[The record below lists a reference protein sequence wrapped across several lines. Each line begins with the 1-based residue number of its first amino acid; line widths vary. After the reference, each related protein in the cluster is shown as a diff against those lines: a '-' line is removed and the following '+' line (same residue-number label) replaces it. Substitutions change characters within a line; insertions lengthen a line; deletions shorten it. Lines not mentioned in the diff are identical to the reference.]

1 MWDAGEYAIDIT
13 FSPVLE
19 EAYYSIDTT
28 IVLLIEKA
36 AQTITW
42 ALDSTK
48 LFVNDTL
55 ILTATSSSDLV
66 VTYEVT
72 GEEGIVAIEDN
83 MLIALQAGTIT
94 ITATQAGDDNYLTAD
109 PVEYIL
115 TIEDVPSDIT
125 NVHVN
130 GYTKKIIHD
139 GKIYIQH
146 NGVYYDILGNTIK

>member
-1 MWDAGEYAIDIT
+1 M
-13 FSPVLE
+13 
-19 EAYYSIDTT
+19 
-28 IVLLIEKA
+28 
-36 AQTITW
+36 
-42 ALDSTK
+42 
-48 LFVNDTL
+48 
-55 ILTATSSSDLV
+55 
-66 VTYEVT
+66 TYEVT

-94 ITATQAGDDNYLTAD
+94 ITASQAGDTNYLAAE
-109 PVEYIL
+109 PIEYTL